1 MAFAQPL
8 ALFFFLLFIPVILL
22 YLLKQRRRRVQVSTL
37 MFWDQILRDEQ
48 SVTSL
53 TRLRKLLSLLLQLLF
68 ITLLAL
74 ALARPMFTKDML
86 GARRIVVLLDA
97 SASMHVQEEDGT
109 RFNSAARL
117 ARGVIRGMS
126 LGDTAMLVAVSA
138 EPDVVMPFT
147 NSRKGLLDALDAVE
161 ASHASTNFG
170 AALELVHDLPPDERE
185 TYVYVITD
193 GAFEPITFS
202 PPEKTKFAY
211 LPVGTAADNVG
222 ITAYQIRPLP
232 GSPRD
237 FEILFETTNES
248 DDERRVPYEVRIGD
262 VLADAGEL
270 TLAPRANAIRTLRQ
284 YSNEGG
290 EVEVFVDSADP
301 FPLDN
306 RAYAVL
312 PAPDPIQAILVTEG
326 NLFLE
331 TVLATDEEIVL
342 EVLTAAEYAA
352 HGASSEHAHDVDLT
366 IFDRTAPETQSE
378 GHALYIGAWPKS
390 LAPAATGAIEKPII
404 TEWERDHP
412 VNRHLHLRN
421 VSIDRALSF
430 GETTGFQILMK
441 SFDDPLVLLKEDRD
455 RKTLILTFDTNSTD
469 LPLRVAFPIL
479 VANAVRHMVGD
490 DSGEAWQTPAV
501 GGLFALSD
509 VQRYD
514 LEDDPSDAYRLRKP
528 GSDELSTIDS
538 ATLLPIDRA
547 GIYRL
552 APDVSEEP
560 APTEGVALF
569 AANMNHARESNIRP
583 SDALPLAGDVAL
595 PVIENGFRLGSE
607 PWLILAVVAL
617 VLIMIEWVLY
627 HRRLV
632 E

>member
-8 ALFFFLLFIPVILL
+8 ALYFFLLFIPVILL

-37 MFWDQILRDEQ
+37 MFWDLILRDEQ

-74 ALARPMFTKDML
+74 ALARPMFSKDML

-109 RFNSAARL
+109 RFEAAARL

-147 NSRKGLLDALDAVE
+147 NSRKGLLDALETVE
-161 ASHASTNFG
+161 ASHASTDFG
-170 AALELVHDLPPDERE
+170 AALNLLHDLPPDERE
-185 TYVYVITD
+185 TYVYVISD
-193 GAFEPITFS
+193 GAFDPVSFD
-202 PPEKTKFAY
+202 PPARAKFAY
-211 LPVGTAADNVG
+211 LPVGKATDNVG
-222 ITAYQIRPLP
+222 ITAYQVRPLP

-237 FEILFETTNES
+237 FEIFFEVTNES
-248 DDERRVPYEVRIGD
+248 DEERRVPYEVRIGE

-270 TLAPRANAIRTLRQ
+270 TLGPRAREIRTLRQ

-290 EVEVFVDSADP
+290 EVEVFVDSEDP

-312 PAPDPIQAILVTEG
+312 PAPDPIQVILVTEG
-326 NLFLE
+326 DLFLE
-331 TVLATDEEIVL
+331 TVLATDEEVVL
-342 EVLTAAEYAA
+342 EVLTPAAYAE
-352 HGASSEHAHDVDLT
+352 HGAGDGHAHEVDVT
-366 IFDRTAPETQSE
+366 IFGGAVPETLPE
-378 GHALYIGAWPKS
+378 GHAIYIGAWPDA
-390 LAPAATGAIEKPII
+390 LAPAAMGVIEKPLI
-404 TEWERDHP
+404 TEWDRDHP

-421 VSIDRALSF
+421 VSIDRALNFGDTEGFRVLMQSF
-430 GETTGFQILMK
+430 G
-441 SFDDPLVLLKEDRD
+441 DPLVLLKEEAE
-455 RKTLILTFDTNSTD
+455 RKTLVLTFDTNSSD

-479 VANAVRHMVGD
+479 VANAVRYMVD
-490 DSGEAWQTPAV
+490 DDAGEAWQTPSV
-501 GGLFALSD
+501 GGLYALAD
-509 VQRYD
+509 VQRYA
-514 LEDDPSDAYRLRKP
+514 LDDEPRDTFTMRKP
-528 GSDELSTIDS
+528 GAAEDFVVDDRS
-538 ATLLPIDRA
+538 LLPIDRA
-547 GIYRL
+547 GFYRL
-552 APDVSEEP
+552 APDAS
-560 APTEGVALF
+560 ADAMATEGVALF
-569 AANMNHARESNIRP
+569 AANMNHARESDIRP
-583 SDALPLAGDVAL
+583 SSELPIAGDVAL
-595 PVIENGFRLGSE
+595 PIIENGFRLGWE
-607 PWLILAVVAL
+607 PWLILAALAL
-617 VLIMIEWVLY
+617 VLIMVEWVLY

>member
-1 MAFAQPL
+1 MGFAQPL
-8 ALFFFLLFIPVILL
+8 ALYFFLLFIPVILL

-109 RFNSAARL
+109 RFESATRL
-117 ARGVIRGMS
+117 ARDVIRGMS

-170 AALELVHDLPPDERE
+170 AALELLHDLPPDERE

-193 GAFEPITFS
+193 GAFDPVAFS

-211 LPVGTAADNVG
+211 LPVGAATDNVG

-248 DDERRVPYEVRIGD
+248 DEERRVPYEVRIGD

-270 TLAPRANAIRTLRQ
+270 TLGPRAHAIRTLRQ

-290 EVEVFVDSADP
+290 VVEVFVDSVDA

-312 PAPDPIQAILVTEG
+312 PAPNPIQVVLVTEG

-331 TVLATDEEIVL
+331 TVLATDEEVVL
-342 EVLTAAEYAA
+342 EVLTAEEYAA
-352 HGASSEHAHDVDLT
+352 HGASSEHAHDVDVT
-366 IFDRTAPETQSE
+366 IFDRNAPEIVPE
-378 GHALYIGAWPKS
+378 GHAIYIGAWPEA
-390 LAPAATGAIEKPII
+390 LAPAATGTIEKPLI
-404 TEWERDHP
+404 TEWKRDHP
-412 VNRHLHLRN
+412 INRHLHLRN
-421 VSIDRALSF
+421 VSIDRALDF
-430 GETTGFQILMK
+430 GETAGFQVLMK
-441 SFDDPLVLLKEDRD
+441 SFDNPLVLLKDEGD
-455 RKTLILTFDTNSTD
+455 RKTLVLTFDTNSSD

-479 VANAVRHMVGD
+479 MANAVRHMVD
-490 DSGEAWQTPAV
+490 DNSGEAWQTPAV

-514 LEDDPSDAYRLRKP
+514 LEDDPSDTYRVRKP
-528 GSDELSTIDS
+528 GSNEISTIDAAS
-538 ATLLPIDRA
+538 LLPIDRV

-552 APDVSEEP
+552 APDTPEEGL
-560 APTEGVALF
+560 PTEGVALF

-583 SDALPLAGDVAL
+583 SDELPIAGDVAL

-607 PWLILAVVAL
+607 PWRILAVLAL
-617 VLIMIEWVLY
+617 VLIMVEWVLY